1 MTPRGEPQ
9 NAREYWRAYTLA
21 RGAYLGLSAMT
32 PHMDSVGAYVEA
44 CDALENVLDLLS
56 ELAHADP
63 NQPFVPGRR
72 ALEAMNPQGP
82 AGSSR

>member
-1 MTPRGEPQ
+1 MPRGESP
-9 NAREYWRAYTLA
+9 NAREYWRAYNLA
-21 RGAYLGLSAMT
+21 RGAYLGLSAIN
-32 PHMDSVGAYVEA
+32 PHVDSVGAYGEA

-56 ELAHADP
+56 ELAHADLS
-63 NQPFVPGRR
+63 QPFVPGRR